1 MLAAIRKQSN
11 IVICGV
17 PVFEVKS
24 NTIEEIADKADVE
37 GVDMDAIESE
47 LVGVN
52 YRIVSAGSHLVEPA
66 IRRGPGSRAIR
77 FSADDYAA
85 VLRRKI
91 GDDISPDDEDFSAGG
106 KQTMRDATPRYGIIT
121 FDPAVPNRDGKA
133 TIDSDSTTVRRT
145 AKLLGVRTAIPCNVR
160 EGPTVYSMVPKR
172 MVEQELINVE
182 ILERLRGV
190 DGEGLAAAAAG
201 GGGD

>member
-1 MLAAIRKQSN
+1 
-11 IVICGV
+11 
-17 PVFEVKS
+17 
-24 NTIEEIADKADVE
+24 
-37 GVDMDAIESE
+37 
-47 LVGVN
+47 
-52 YRIVSAGSHLVEPA
+52 
-66 IRRGPGSRAIR
+66 
-77 FSADDYAA
+77 
-85 VLRRKI
+85 
-91 GDDISPDDEDFSAGG
+91 
-106 KQTMRDATPRYGIIT
+106 MRDATPRYGIIT